1 MISRRNIRIK
11 VFQTLFESQLQ
22 DDVYQPEKLHK
33 KLDKQFEQTQSIL
46 AVCVELVCQVS
57 DYVLVYAQQKSSKHL
72 PSYEDLNVDTRLARN
87 SIIQKIKTNT
97 SFNELVRTNH
107 LNLFFDPEYIRHLF
121 LTLIEQ
127 DEYKNYIAKSDCTPA
142 DDLTILRYIYNTLLF
157 EHEDTCQL
165 IAEKYLN
172 WYSDFEMIYPWM
184 ELVLNKPDKFVFH
197 KLISA
202 EKLEFAHQLLNTY
215 FEKKDYVFS
224 LIEPNLMNWD
234 AERVAIIDLIL
245 LHLGICEMLYF
256 ESIPLKVSINEYI
269 DIAKSYST
277 PQSGQF
283 VNGLLDNVR
292 KQLTE
297 QQKIF
302 KTEFIKKG
310 K

>member
-22 DDVYQPEKLHK
+22 DDVYQPEKIHK

-46 AVCVELVCQVS
+46 AVCVELVCQVC

-87 SIIQKIKTNT
+87 SIVQKIKTNT

-121 LTLIEQ
+121 LTMIEQ
-127 DEYKNYIAKSDCTPA
+127 DAYKNYIAHSECTAA
-142 DDLTILRYIYNTLLF
+142 DDLKIVRYIYNTLIF

-184 ELVLNKPDKFVFH
+184 ELVMNKPDKFVFH

-202 EKLEFAHQLLNTY
+202 EKLEFAHQLLTTY
-215 FEKKDYVFS
+215 FEKKDYIFS